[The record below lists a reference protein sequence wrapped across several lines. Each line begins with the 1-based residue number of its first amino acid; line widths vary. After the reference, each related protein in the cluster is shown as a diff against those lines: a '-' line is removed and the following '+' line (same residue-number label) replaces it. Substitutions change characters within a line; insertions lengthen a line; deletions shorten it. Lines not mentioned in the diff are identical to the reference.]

1 MPVKVSPLPVDAHA
15 WHDYEI
21 RLRWISQTE
30 WLGTVSVDSTVM
42 CEMTMPAFGPLEV
55 HVWSDNS
62 LVLHKPRHFWE
73 IAPSMDLKFQ
83 DGGDKEFSLG
93 YIQIFAEAR

>member
-1 MPVKVSPLPVDAHA
+1 
-15 WHDYEI
+15 
-21 RLRWISQTE
+21 
-30 WLGTVSVDSTVM
+30 
-42 CEMTMPAFGPLEV
+42 MPALGPLEV

-73 IAPSMDLKFQ
+73 IASSMDLKFQ
-83 DGGDKEFSLG
+83 DGGNKEFSLG